1 MYINLTPFQALKMLM
16 MDYKMPAKEALECG
30 LISFLYKDEEFQDK
44 AWDYISQISKLPMDS
59 VLGTKKLIRRVDME
73 ELIKA
78 TELEINEIEKL
89 SLSRSKL

>member
-1 MYINLTPFQALKMLM
+1 MYINLTPFQALKMLI

-30 LISFLYKDEEFQDK
+30 LISFLYKDEEFHEK
-44 AWDYISQISKLPMDS
+44 AWDCISEISKLPMDS

-73 ELIKA
+73 ALLRA
-78 TELEINEIEKL
+78 TELEINEIEKI